1 MTPIA
6 VVNSAR
12 LIVAL
17 GAAIGGAAS
26 GQCQPIG
33 YSGRPF
39 EDTVYHDGA
48 QKIPGR
54 VECAYYDFGG
64 EGVAYHTEDTKNKG
78 SGSFNKA
85 DGTYLNEFRMN
96 EAVSISYTKFGHS
109 TQIDDNPF
117 NLVVPP
123 KNQLYVGWTKP
134 GEWFNMTVEVK
145 EAGEYAIDLL
155 YTSHQG
161 GNIELEWNGKPLA
174 GPVAVQST
182 FNAADPIK
190 WRDWH
195 HWNLMRSIATVSLP
209 QGVSV
214 LTLKLITEGNFN
226 LAYLDFHPVSRP

>member
-1 MTPIA
+1 MPSIS

-12 LIVAL
+12 VLLAL
-17 GAAIGGAAS
+17 GAAISFAVS
-26 GQCQPIG
+26 GRCQPGG

-39 EDTVYHDGA
+39 GDSVYHDGA
-48 QKIPGR
+48 QKIPGK
-54 VECAYYDFGG
+54 VQCAYYDFGG

-78 SGSFNKA
+78 SGSFNKP

-96 EAVSISYTKFGHS
+96 EAVSISYTKFDHS

-123 KNQLYVGWTKP
+123 KNQLYVGWSKP

-161 GNIELEWNGKPLA
+161 GNIALEWNGKPLA
-174 GPVAVQST
+174 GPIAVLST
-182 FNAADPIK
+182 FNEADPVK
-190 WRDWH
+190 WRNWH
-195 HWNLMRSIATVSLP
+195 HWNLMKSIAVVSLP
-209 QGVSV
+209 KGVGV
-214 LTLKLITEGNFN
+214 LTFKLITEGNMN
-226 LAYLDFHPVSRP
+226 LAYLDFHPTGRP